1 MIEPKHETISV
12 RRQCVLLEVNR
23 SVIYRRPRVPDLE
36 DIRLVNI
43 LDELYTKRPYYG
55 ASSLFRVG
63 KLAELG

>member
-36 DIRLVNI
+36 DIRLVI
-43 LDELYTKRPYYG
+43 
-55 ASSLFRVG
+55 S
-63 KLAELG
+63 